1 MAEKTCFCCGKT
13 KPLTD
18 YYKHP
23 KMADGHLGK
32 CKECQK
38 AATRANRE
46 ENIEYYRDY
55 DKSRAMLP
63 HRVKARL
70 DYLETDDGKKARKRA
85 ASNYRCKHP
94 KARAAHIIVG
104 NAVRD
109 GILIRPQA
117 YESCGYTGKIEG
129 HHDDYTKPLSVTW
142 LCIPCHKAWH
152 RTNSPIFG

>member
-1 MAEKTCFCCGKT
+1 MAEKSCICCGEL
-13 KPLTD
+13 KPLTE

-38 AATRANRE
+38 ASARGNRAKKV
-46 ENIEYYRDY
+46 EYYRDY
-55 DKSRAMLP
+55 DRSRNTLP
-63 HRVKARL
+63 HRVECRKAYNKTER
-70 DYLETDDGKKARKRA
+70 GKSVHSKAC
-85 ASNYRCKHP
+85 SNYICKHP
-94 KARAAHIIVG
+94 QARAAHVIVG

-117 YESCGYTGKIEG
+117 YESCGSIGRIEG

-142 LCIPCHKAWH
+142 FCVTCHKEWH
-152 RTNSPIFG
+152 KNNSPIFG